1 MEREPTKREQKRAS
15 AQKARERAIYTKK
28 AVRIQEAR
36 REKFVSREAQESP
49 AKK

>member
-1 MEREPTKREQKRAS
+1 MEREPTKREQKRDS

-36 REKFVSREAQESP
+36 REKFATRDLNQKP
-49 AKK
+49 K